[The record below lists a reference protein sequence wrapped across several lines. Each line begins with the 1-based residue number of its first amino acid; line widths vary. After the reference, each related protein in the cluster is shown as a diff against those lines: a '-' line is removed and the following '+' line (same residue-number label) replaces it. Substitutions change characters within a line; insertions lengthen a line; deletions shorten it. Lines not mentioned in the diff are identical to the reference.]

1 MAAASSSLRRLLL
14 SSSKARLHAR
24 PLLASMAKKNAA
36 MAFCT
41 EAPPPRK
48 MARTPSGPVDGE
60 PVRAVWTPVED
71 EKTGGIYWW
80 NEETDETTEV
90 GAPKPSTYNLSQD
103 PWEEVK
109 DPHTGQ
115 SYWWNRIT
123 DETTAIG
130 EPKPDIHGRH
140 VSQNY
145 GGGSLADN
153 LKQSLI
159 WGLGISISF
168 GVMSRL
174 FF

>member
-115 SYWWNRIT
+115 VLRCSHSLVIT
-123 DETTAIG
+123 VTFMVIDQDHLLQHKKHHRCI
-130 EPKPDIHGRH
+130 
-140 VSQNY
+140 QC
-145 GGGSLADN
+145 
-153 LKQSLI
+153 
-159 WGLGISISF
+159 
-168 GVMSRL
+168 
-174 FF
+174 

>member
-1 MAAASSSLRRLLL
+1 
-14 SSSKARLHAR
+14 
-24 PLLASMAKKNAA
+24 
-36 MAFCT
+36 
-41 EAPPPRK
+41 
-48 MARTPSGPVDGE
+48 
-60 PVRAVWTPVED
+60 VRAVWTPVED

-90 GAPKPSTYNLSQD
+90 GAPKPTTYTLSQD

-115 SYWWNRIT
+115 SYWWNRLT

-145 GGGSLADN
+145 GGGSLAEN
-153 LKQSLI
+153 LKHSLI